1 MSCVRRIVRKI
12 VRITLAAALGLTT
25 LLLAGVLASWA
36 ISFRAPH
43 GVMLSG
49 PRRYMI
55 WIDSGVIQL
64 RRGIKTDVV
73 QHGWNAW
80 SIEEVGFQPADQPR
94 RVIWNPREMRLVF
107 SPWRIYSQG
116 EILIGSEVPE
126 PSTGRTTALGEQTR
140 AVAIAHWPLALLL
153 SVPVMWWWTLGL
165 RRRTARRRAAA
176 GLCRRCGYD
185 LRATPTRCPECGA
198 MSR

>member
-1 MSCVRRIVRKI
+1 MADCRAFRRRAGAATVAEAPAPAPAAGRTMRRLRVRSARN
-12 VRITLAAALGLTT
+12 
-25 LLLAGVLASWA
+25 
-36 ISFRAPH
+36 H
-43 GVMLSG
+43 GS
-49 PRRYMI
+49 
-55 WIDSGVIQL
+55 
-64 RRGIKTDVV
+64 
-73 QHGWNAW
+73 NAW

-107 SPWRIYSQG
+107 SPWRIYSEG

-165 RRRTARRRAAA
+165 RRRT
-176 GLCRRCGYD
+176 
-185 LRATPTRCPECGA
+185 
-198 MSR
+198 